1 MKITN
6 EVIEPIPVVLSYET
20 PACQQK
26 ADALRQQL
34 LCMPGIILLNSPIT
48 DNLIYNLHITEQKLE
63 LRGGVEKNMHPL
75 SIDFLAGKM
84 QYRLNQG
91 SKNKE
96 QITKAV
102 GLKGQIKPSVWDTT
116 AGLGRD
122 AYVLASLGCQL
133 QLIERSP
140 ILFLL
145 LQDGLLRAANDPL
158 AAPIVARMHLTL
170 GDARTILEN
179 IDNPEQAH
187 PPLDVIY
194 LDPMY
199 PARSKSALSK
209 KEMRIIRGI
218 VGDDKDADALLCTAL
233 SKARFRVMVK
243 RPTSANPLPGPR
255 PDFTIAGGN
264 NRFDVYIT
272 HPGSGSMDT
281 PS

>member
-6 EVIEPIPVVLSYET
+6 EVIEPVPVVLSYET

-26 ADALRQQL
+26 ADTLRQQL
-34 LCMPGIILLNSPIT
+34 MRMPGIILLNYPIT

-63 LRGGVEKNMHPL
+63 LRGGLEKNMHPL

-84 QYRLNQG
+84 QYRLSQG

-96 QITKAV
+96 QIAKAV
-102 GLKGQIKPSVWDTT
+102 GLKGQIKPKVWDTT

-122 AYVLASLGCQL
+122 AYILASLGCQL

-145 LQDGLLRAANDPL
+145 LQDGLLRAANDPI

-170 GDARTILEN
+170 GNARTILEN
-179 IDNPEQAH
+179 IDDPEQAN
-187 PPLDVIY
+187 PPLEVIY

-199 PARSKSALSK
+199 PSRSKSALTK
-209 KEMRIIRGI
+209 KEMRIIRGM
-218 VGDDKDADALLCTAL
+218 VGDDKDADALLSTAL
-233 SKARFRVMVK
+233 TKALYRVVVK
-243 RPTSANPLPGPR
+243 RPTSADPLPGPR

-264 NRFDVYIT
+264 NRFDIYLT
-272 HPGSGSMDT
+272 HSCSMST
-281 PS
+281 AS

>member
-1 MKITN
+1 MKTTN
-6 EVIEPIPVVLSYET
+6 EVIIPVPVVLSYET
-20 PACQQK
+20 PACEEK
-26 ADALRQQL
+26 AESLRQQL
-34 LCMPGIILLNSPIT
+34 LCMPGITLLENPPIR

-63 LRGGVEKNMHPL
+63 LRGGKENNMHPL
-75 SIDFLAGKM
+75 SIDFLAGKL

-96 QITKAV
+96 QIAKAV
-102 GLKGQIKPSVWDTT
+102 GLKGQIKPQVWDTT

-122 AYVLASLGCQL
+122 AYILASLGCEL

-158 AAPIVARMHLTL
+158 AAPIVARMHLIQ

-179 IDNPEQAH
+179 IDNPEQAE
-187 PPLDVIY
+187 PSLEVIY

-199 PARSKSALSK
+199 PSRTKSALAK
-209 KEMRIIRGI
+209 KEMRIIRQI

-233 SKARFRVMVK
+233 AKALYRVVVK
-243 RPTSANPLPGPR
+243 RPTTADPLPGPR
-255 PDFTIAGGN
+255 PDFAIAGGN

-272 HPGSGSMDT
+272 HPRSMDT
-281 PS
+281 QS